1 MSMANVRK
9 RFLATMRKM
18 MLNCEQAS
26 IVSTRGMVENIG
38 MKNRMGLQMHLAACK
53 HCRKYYQQSKII
65 SQVIQHQ
72 NRLIQQENSQLHR
85 LSVAEKSNLKRLIS
99 NKIQS

>member
-1 MSMANVRK
+1 MTNIKK

-26 IVSTRGMVENIG
+26 LISTREMVEKIG
-38 MKNRMGLQMHLAACK
+38 IRNRMGLSMHLAACK
-53 HCRKYYQQSKII
+53 HCRKYYKQTKIL
-65 SQVIQHQ
+65 SRVIQHR
-72 NRLIQQENSQLHR
+72 NRLIQSGNSQPHR
-85 LSVAEKSNLKRLIS
+85 LSNAEKSNLRRLIT